1 MEAFRIK
8 ITNTQ
13 SAGIEIQ
20 PCSDGSVDIVVR
32 YGTESQN
39 STVSSQN
46 KTPNYK
52 KPFTHHT
59 KQASPEEII
68 EGMKEVARKLYNQP
82 DTDKDELTK
91 FVKFYEKKIQ
101 EDGWNGSFDF
111 DRLYER
117 WISKKR

>member
-1 MEAFRIK
+1 MEALRIK
-8 ITNTQ
+8 ISNTQ
-13 SAGIEIQ
+13 SANIEIQ
-20 PCSDGSVDIVVR
+20 PCSDGSVDIVVN
-32 YGTESQN
+32 YGSESRQN
-39 STVSSQN
+39 YGSSEN
-46 KTPNYK
+46 KPSNYK

-91 FVKFYEKKIQ
+91 FVKFYEKIIQ
-101 EDGWNGSFDF
+101 EDGWNGAFNFDK
-111 DRLYER
+111 LYER

>member
-1 MEAFRIK
+1 MQDIRFK
-8 ITNTQ
+8 ITNTE
-13 SAGIEIQ
+13 SAQIEVV
-20 PCSDGSVDIVVR
+20 PVSDGVEIVVH
-32 YGTESQN
+32 YGSESRQN
-39 STVSSQN
+39 YGSFEKKPSNS
-46 KTPNYK
+46 K
-52 KPFTHHT
+52 KPFTLHT

-101 EDGWNGSFDF
+101 EDGWNGAFDF
-111 DRLYER
+111 DKLYER

>member
-1 MEAFRIK
+1 MRIK
-8 ITNTQ
+8 ISAEQ
-13 SAGIEIQ
+13 SANVEIV
-20 PCSDGSVDIVVR
+20 PTSDGGVEIIVHYGDIQKN
-32 YGTESQN
+32 YGYNE
-39 STVSSQN
+39 N
-46 KTPNYK
+46 KPSNYK

-82 DTDKDELTK
+82 GTDKEELTK

-101 EDGWNGSFDF
+101 EDGWNGAFDF
-111 DRLYER
+111 DKLYER